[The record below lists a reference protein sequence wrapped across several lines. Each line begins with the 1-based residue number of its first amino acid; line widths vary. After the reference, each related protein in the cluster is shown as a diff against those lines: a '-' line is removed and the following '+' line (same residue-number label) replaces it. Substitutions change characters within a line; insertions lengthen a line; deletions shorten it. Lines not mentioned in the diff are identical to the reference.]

1 MKMLNYSC
9 TTLYTV
15 CVGGGEQI
23 QYVKEN
29 TRAYIK
35 QYVLLEQKKTVL
47 SRWGIFVAI
56 DNNTS
61 YGSKLSIF
69 FYAKNH

>member
-1 MKMLNYSC
+1 MMLNAVAL
-9 TTLYTV
+9 LYIYCV
-15 CVGGGEQI
+15 CGGGGGEQI

-35 QYVLLEQKKTVL
+35 QYVSLEQKKP
-47 SRWGIFVAI
+47 RWGIFVAI